1 MTKMIRVFF
10 RKSVDAFVKDL
21 KRTLRKD
28 MSKRMCE
35 TLAFLL
41 FDNWWKDQ
49 EDFYRAKVRK
59 SLNYSKIIF
68 KFQCIY
74 HVSSN

>member
-1 MTKMIRVFF
+1 MYFF

-59 SLNYSKIIF
+59 SLNSF
-68 KFQCIY
+68 LDHFQCI
-74 HVSSN
+74 HFVSSN